1 MIIGFADR
9 TKTKLTE
16 SVTSTATL
24 LPCWGGDLMPFR
36 PGDADTYAVLRDAI
50 GHEVVK
56 VVGIQPFTGL
66 IVQRGQDGSTPRAF
80 ATGSIVSARIA
91 KGALSA
97 FLQKGA
103 MRQISYNPNAVTV
116 PAYFGE
122 KIAETGV
129 DGCTHR
135 IWQNVIEGSAQWRIV
150 YGDMCKDLQNY
161 REWNWPI
168 VEYPWP
174 EWPTPI
180 IRPLMHVDVSKIPAN
195 DGDSLATFTDLVGNV
210 VDLGGEERAWV
221 AVRSPY
227 TDTTEYFHE
236 TNNVYSGGGYGSIN
250 NSYSM
255 FMPYVGGPYPWDG
268 VLPNDAVDLSE
279 STHKYVMDGSGRPC
293 IRLGTSCVKHTS
305 YGRPADSPIMT
316 CRSRFSSGTKY
327 TLFFVAAGQ
336 SVYKLGRTPSSGFN
350 PAGNTPREYSTI
362 SLCGISSDPTYS
374 GIGLGVTKG
383 ESGARVNLLAESG
396 NSVLNGKQ
404 FKGSIDW
411 IVPTAEDYWG
421 HDNLYGSNVSYPPPS
436 ISLISMEID
445 ASNQRFDVYINGV
458 FSETL
463 FNIYDTIVGSS
474 FPISVLHFSSNVY
487 YYNNTYDTIG
497 VTYSC
502 KLDVYEAVLYGML
515 FSEEDRTS
523 MESQLMEKWGIV

>member
-1 MIIGFADR
+1 MTIGFADR

-16 SVTSTATL
+16 AVTSTATL
-24 LPCWGGDLMPFR
+24 LPCWGGDLMSFR

-56 VVGIQPFTGL
+56 VVSIQPFTGL

-80 ATGSIVSARIA
+80 ATGSIVSARIS
-91 KGALSA
+91 KGALVS

-135 IWQNVIEGSAQWRIV
+135 IWQNVVEGSAQWRIV

-210 VDLGGEERAWV
+210 VDLSGEERCWV
-221 AVRSPY
+221 AVRSPV
-227 TDTTEYFHE
+227 TEIVEYYHGS
-236 TNNVYSGGGYGSIN
+236 NNSVGSLGGGGIVIDNGYAT
-250 NSYSM
+250 
-255 FMPYVGGPYPWDG
+255 FGPYTGDIGEWDG
-268 VLPNDAVDLSE
+268 VLPVDAVDQFE
-279 STHKYVMDGSGRPC
+279 STHKYTIDGSGNPC
-293 IRLGTSCVKHTS
+293 IRLLSSCIKSTG
-305 YGRPADSPIMT
+305 YGRGAATPTMT
-316 CRSRFSSGTKY
+316 CRSKFSSGTTY
-327 TLFFVAAGQ
+327 TMFFVASGQ
-336 SVYKLGRTPSSGFN
+336 NVYKSPDGTNARESSKITLVG
-350 PAGNTPREYSTI
+350 T
-362 SLCGISSDPTYS
+362 SSDPTYT
-374 GIGLGVTKG
+374 GYGGAFPEG
-383 ESGARVNLLAESG
+383 ETQTQIELLAQSISYTWGG
-396 NSVLNGKQ
+396 NQ
-404 FKGSIDW
+404 YKGRTFWTFPGDEWNI
-411 IVPTAEDYWG
+411 TT
-421 HDNLYGSNVSYPPPS
+421 LYGSNISYPPPS

-445 ASNQRFDVYINGV
+445 ASNQRFELFVNGV

-463 FNIYDTIVGSS
+463 SKLYAPSAFDS
-474 FPISVLHFSSNVY
+474 FPTSVLHFSSSVY
-487 YYNNTYDTIG
+487 YFNNTYDTMG
-497 VTYSC
+497 VEYSC
-502 KLDVYEAVLYGML
+502 KLDVYEAVLYDML
-515 FSEEDRTS
+515 FSEEDRAS